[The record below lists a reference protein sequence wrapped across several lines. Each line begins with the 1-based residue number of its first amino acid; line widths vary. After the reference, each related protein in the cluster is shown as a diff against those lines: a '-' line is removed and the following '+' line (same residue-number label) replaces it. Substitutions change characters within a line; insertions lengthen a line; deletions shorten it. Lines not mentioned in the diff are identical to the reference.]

1 MDDRIRLPNIS
12 AGTPEGSIEQIKS
25 YLKQLALQ
33 LDRILESG
41 GSGGYVGQSED
52 AQTMFS
58 RIMPLI
64 IQSKEIVD
72 NLKQKLSG
80 SFADAD
86 DIKNYVQKFLKPFSN
101 GKLHGVRLGM
111 TGDDGEFT
119 QIMEYSPEIVVF
131 FHNGEEVM
139 RFDDNSISVVGS
151 VWADSFNGV
160 YMRSA
165 APGADG
171 KIRIQTKF
179 DEFGKESGNQCFF
192 IFGHEGG
199 MQFTDIIS
207 VSGAGSVEC
216 SYLAFV
222 EAEGFNNIVI
232 SDNLNICVIFSPEFF
247 QII

>member
-41 GSGGYVGQSED
+41 GSGGSVGQSED

-64 IQSKEIVD
+64 IQSKEIAD

-86 DIKNYVQKFLKPFSN
+86 DIKNYVQKFLQPDTN
-101 GKLHGVRLGM
+101 GVWLGM
-111 TGDDGEFT
+111 TGNDGQFT
-119 QIMEYSPEIVVF
+119 QIMYYSPEIVAF
-131 FHNGEEVM
+131 YQNGAEVM
-139 RFDDNSISVVGS
+139 RFDNDSLSVVGS

-171 KIRIQTKF
+171 KIRIKTKF

-192 IFGHEGG
+192 IFGREGG

-222 EAEGFNNIVI
+222 EAEGFGSIVI
-232 SDNLNICVIFSPEFF
+232 SDNLDICVIFSPEFF

>member
-41 GSGGYVGQSED
+41 GSGGSVGQSED

-64 IQSKEIVD
+64 IQSKEIAD

-86 DIKNYVQKFLKPFSN
+86 DIKNYVLKFLKPSTY
-101 GKLHGVRLGM
+101 GVWLGM
-111 TGDDGEFT
+111 TGNDGQFI
-119 QIMEYSPEIVVF
+119 QIMHYSPTTIVF
-131 FHNGEEVM
+131 YQSGEQVM
-139 RFDDNSISVVGS
+139 SFENNSLSVVGS

-165 APGADG
+165 EPKTDG
-171 KIRIQTKF
+171 KIRIKTKF

-192 IFGHEGG
+192 IFGREGG

-216 SYLAFV
+216 GHLAFV
-222 EAEGFNNIVI
+222 EAEGFGSIVI
-232 SDNLNICVIFSPEFF
+232 SDNLDICVIFSPEFF

>member
-58 RIMPLI
+58 QIMPLI
-64 IQSKEIVD
+64 IQSKEIAD

-86 DIKNYVQKFLKPFSN
+86 DIKAYVEKWLKPEAGGVTLGITN
-101 GKLHGVRLGM
+101 GEV
-111 TGDDGEFT
+111 FT
-119 QIMEYSPEIVVF
+119 PIVFYKPNMVVLYQ
-131 FHNGEEVM
+131 NGEEAM
-139 RFDDNSISVVGS
+139 RFEDKSLSVVGS
-151 VWADSFNGV
+151 VWADHFNGV
-160 YMRSA
+160 HMRSA
-165 APGADG
+165 KPGTDG

-179 DEFGKESGNQCFF
+179 EEFGQTSGRQCFF

-232 SDNLNICVIFSPEFF
+232 SDNLDICVIFSPEFF

>member
-41 GSGGYVGQSED
+41 GSGGSVGQSED

-64 IQSKEIVD
+64 VQSKEIAD

-86 DIKNYVQKFLKPFSN
+86 DIKNYVQKFLQPATN
-101 GKLHGVRLGM
+101 GVWLGM
-111 TGDDGEFT
+111 TGNDGQFT
-119 QIMEYSPEIVVF
+119 QIMYYSPKIVA
-131 FHNGEEVM
+131 FHQNGAEVV
-139 RFDDNSISVVGS
+139 RFENNSLSVVGS

-171 KIRIQTKF
+171 KLRIQTKF
-179 DEFGKESGNQCFF
+179 EEFGQTVGKQCFF

-199 MQFTDIIS
+199 MQFSDIIS
-207 VSGAGSVEC
+207 VSGSGDVEC
-216 SYLAFV
+216 SHLAFV
-222 EAEGFNNIVI
+222 ETGVPNEIVI
-232 SDNLNICVIFSPEFF
+232 SDKLDICVIFSPEFF